1 MEMHR
6 ADARYRRQVLL
17 ALGASLLLGLAG
29 LYWLNRWLAELIARG
44 PMLSEDHLGL
54 WLFTATTTGL
64 LARACLVAGSGLWQL
79 AGRIQSQ
86 RRYPPEDMRTA
97 RDVPVRRDGAADTLA
112 RRARQVAGLLFAA
125 ALTVAAWGG
134 WMLYV
139 LR

>member
-6 ADARYRRQVLL
+6 ADVRYRRQVLL

-29 LYWLNRWLAELIARG
+29 LYWLNRWLADLIARG

-54 WLFTATTTGL
+54 WLFTATITALLVLACVVAGTGL
-64 LARACLVAGSGLWQL
+64 WRLAIRV
-79 AGRIQSQ
+79 QSQ
-86 RRYPPEDMRTA
+86 RRYPPDDMRTA
-97 RDVPVRRDGAADTLA
+97 LDVPVRRDAAASALA

-125 ALTVAAWGG
+125 ALAVAIWGG